1 VDSFNDS
8 VELVRITFLFGA
20 VLAMLYKKYTGIT
33 PGGIIVPAFLALI
46 LDRSFEWFSVI
57 LAISVVCTVL
67 YKLLF
72 SFLALTRHWTVI
84 INIAMGA
91 MLTLGLQYLMG
102 ELLPFTDI
110 TAFGFVLPGLIA
122 SANYY
127 QHPLQVAKATL
138 SVTAVT
144 YSFGW
149 LLYSII
155 PYAFSSKLAV
165 QLASFEPVVI
175 SHPYIAIPVSLI
187 SVAISYRYFNARSGG
202 YLIAPI
208 VSGLAATSLAQFGLF
223 LAGVIVVYALVNLLL
238 KYSLVIGLERFVF
251 ILFLSTAIVT
261 TIDMYAI
268 TTHMHNYRAAPLITI
283 IAMAVWVNDLCLQ
296 PIKKSAG
303 GGFSVP
309 LASSLELIRV
319 MR

>member
-1 VDSFNDS
+1 MDSFNDS

-20 VLAMLYKKYTGIT
+20 VLAMLYKKSTGIT
-33 PGGIIVPAFLALI
+33 PGGVIVPAFLALI
-46 LDRSFEWFSVI
+46 LDRSFAWFSVI
-57 LAISVVCTVL
+57 LLISVVCTIL

-102 ELLPFTDI
+102 ELLPYTDI

-127 QHPLQVAKATL
+127 QNPLQVAKATL
-138 SVTAVT
+138 SVTALT
-144 YSFGW
+144 YCFGW

-175 SHPYIAIPVSLI
+175 AHPYIAIPLSLV
-187 SVAISYRYFNARSGG
+187 SVAISYYVFNARSGG

-208 VSGLAATSLAQFGLF
+208 VSGLASNSLAQFGLF
-223 LAGVIVVYALVNLLL
+223 FGGVILAYVLVNTLLR
-238 KYSLVIGLERFVF
+238 YSLVVGLERFVF
-251 ILFLSTAIVT
+251 ILFLCTAIVT
-261 TIDMYAI
+261 TIDMYAV
-268 TTHMHNYRAAPLITI
+268 TTHLHGYRAAPLITI

-296 PIKKSAG
+296 QFKKSAG
-303 GGFSVP
+303 GGFTIP
-309 LASSLELIRV
+309 LATTFGLIRAL
-319 MR
+319 R